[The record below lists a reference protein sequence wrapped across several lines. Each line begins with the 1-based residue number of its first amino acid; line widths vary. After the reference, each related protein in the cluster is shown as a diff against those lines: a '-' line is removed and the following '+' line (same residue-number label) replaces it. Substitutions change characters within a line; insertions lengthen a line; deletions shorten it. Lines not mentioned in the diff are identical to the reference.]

1 MLTHLSNPSPKSAR
15 CPLQA
20 VSVRRS
26 RPLALLLLFWH
37 WLIPSQGLSQNPSGD
52 QAEPTS
58 DVVVVRGSRGEL
70 VRLTGTV
77 VEYSGEGLLL
87 RPRVGPDRTVSAE
100 RVLAVETKRQPGF
113 LEAQAEKAAGRI
125 ERALALLRDA
135 MSKDSRPWARRE
147 IAAEMVR
154 CSQAAGNDL
163 VACELFLQLISEDPR
178 TPYMDCIPLAWTPDQ
193 QTSALENAAK
203 AWLRDSRPAAQLL
216 GASYLL
222 LGPTGAE
229 AAARL
234 RSLALGREGDS
245 RIALLAAAQLWR
257 SQAFTAPA
265 EEIERWEQIA
275 EKLPLPY
282 RGGPYYVI
290 ALAWMHR
297 RQANRAVTLYLKVGL
312 LCDNPRPL
320 VARCLWEAANAP
332 QKTEWKEDAA
342 RVESLRRELTLRFPE
357 TRWTRQQ
364 APSDE

>member
-1 MLTHLSNPSPKSAR
+1 MQAHVPEPSPRVAR
-15 CPLQA
+15 
-20 VSVRRS
+20 
-26 RPLALLLLFWH
+26 RPLDAPSGRRGWAFAVLLLLCQSL
-37 WLIPSQGLSQNPSGD
+37 LISQGFTEEPARD
-52 QAEPTS
+52 RAELAS
-58 DVVVVRGSRGEL
+58 DVVVMRGSRGEL

-77 VEYSGEGLLL
+77 VEYAGEGLLL
-87 RPRVGPDRTVSAE
+87 RPRVGPDRTVPAE
-100 RVLAVETKRQPGF
+100 QVLAVETKRQPGF
-113 LEAQAEKAAGRI
+113 LESQAEKAAGRI
-125 ERALALLRDA
+125 EKALALLRDA
-135 MSKDSRPWARRE
+135 MNMESRPWARRE
-147 IAAEMVR
+147 IAAEIVR
-154 CSQAAGNDL
+154 CSQAAGNEAA
-163 VACELFLQLISEDPR
+163 ACELFLQLISEDPR

-193 QTSALENAAK
+193 QSSALENAAK
-203 AWLRDSRPAAQLL
+203 AWLHDSRPAAQLL
-216 GASYLL
+216 GASHLL

-257 SQAFTAPA
+257 TQAFTAPA

-290 ALAWMHR
+290 ASAWMHR
-297 RQANRAVTLYLKVGL
+297 RQADRAVTLYLKVGL

-320 VARCLWEAANAP
+320 VARCLWEAANAL
-332 QKTEWKEDAA
+332 QKTDWKEDAA

-364 APSDE
+364 APSEE